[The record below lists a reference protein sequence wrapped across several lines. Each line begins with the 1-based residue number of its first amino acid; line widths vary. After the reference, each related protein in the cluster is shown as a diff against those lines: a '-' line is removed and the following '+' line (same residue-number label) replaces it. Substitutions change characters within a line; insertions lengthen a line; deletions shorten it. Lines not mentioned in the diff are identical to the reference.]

1 MEKLEKAKPRK
12 RGKPAKGEDLID
24 EVAELVLAPV
34 WVVAFARARSQ
45 GLENPHKHLL
55 RHLVEIVVRHV
66 HVPFCRDI
74 LDLCIVLVTGAYTAA
89 ASANVCMRTSP

>member
-1 MEKLEKAKPRK
+1 MEKLEKAKPRT

-66 HVPFCRDI
+66 HVPFCRDR
-74 LDLCIVLVTGAYTAA
+74 LDLCIVFTGAYTAA
-89 ASANVCMRTSP
+89 ASANVCMSTSP